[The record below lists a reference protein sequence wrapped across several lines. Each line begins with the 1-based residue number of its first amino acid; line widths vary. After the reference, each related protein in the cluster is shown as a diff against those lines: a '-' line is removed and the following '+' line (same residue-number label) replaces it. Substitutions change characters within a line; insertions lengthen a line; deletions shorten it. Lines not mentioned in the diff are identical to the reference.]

1 MPNAANP
8 EKEAR
13 ETLKI
18 LSELSHLLS
27 VDLDPEVLTLCV
39 RLCEAGVNPESL
51 AIVVKE
57 LYKEGENINQKSNTC
72 LPNQSASTS

>member
-1 MPNAANP
+1 MPNVANS

-13 ETLKI
+13 ETLRI
-18 LSELSHLLS
+18 LLELSHLLS

-51 AIVVKE
+51 ATVVKE
-57 LYKEGENINQKSNTC
+57 LRKELENTNQKSNSC
-72 LPNQSASTS
+72 LPSQSASTS